1 MEWNVEKIEEIVEF
15 INKEL
20 STGRTMVNIERE
32 EFGENE
38 RVIHKRLVRK
48 KYKKINNQY
57 VRIEDDSAANKKT
70 IEKKESK
77 KIKNNKS
84 LTNVIQPTQ
93 SFIMNGFNESDI
105 NSLKELITLVE
116 PLKSVIQE
124 YNKSITREKYIEAE
138 PIEIHI
144 DRKNLSGNVKQI
156 GFRIDET
163 ILEEWKEFIKN
174 YDGEYKVQDLVGEAL
189 RQFIYKYSK

>member
-77 KIKNNKS
+77 KIKKNKS

>member
-116 PLKSVIQE
+116 PLKSVIQV

>member
-1 MEWNVEKIEEIVEF
+1 MEWNVEKIEAIVEF

-32 EFGENE
+32 DFRVNE

-57 VRIEDDSAANKKT
+57 ISIEDDS
-70 IEKKESK
+70 IEEKESK
-77 KIKNNKS
+77 KSKDNKS

-93 SFIMNGFNESDI
+93 SLRMNEFNESDI

-116 PLKSVIQE
+116 PLKGVIQE
-124 YNKSITREKYIEAE
+124 YNKSLTSEKYIEVE
-138 PIEIHI
+138 PIEVHI
-144 DRKNLSGNVKQI
+144 DRKNLSGIIKQV
-156 GFRIDET
+156 GFRVDET

-174 YDGEYKVQDLVGEAL
+174 YDGEYKVQDLIGEAL
-189 RQFIYKYSK
+189 RQFIHKYSK

>member
-77 KIKNNKS
+77 KIKKNKS

-93 SFIMNGFNESDI
+93 RFIMNGFNESDI

>member
-32 EFGENE
+32 DFRVNE

-57 VRIEDDSAANKKT
+57 ISIEDDS
-70 IEKKESK
+70 IEEKESK
-77 KIKNNKS
+77 KSKANKS

-93 SFIMNGFNESDI
+93 SLRMNEFNESDI

-116 PLKSVIQE
+116 PLKGVIQE
-124 YNKSITREKYIEAE
+124 YNKSLTSEKYIEVE
-138 PIEIHI
+138 PIEVHI
-144 DRKNLSGNVKQI
+144 DRKNLSGIIKQV
-156 GFRIDET
+156 GFRVDET

-174 YDGEYKVQDLVGEAL
+174 YDGEYKVQDLIGEAL
-189 RQFIYKYSK
+189 RQFIHKYSK